1 MTVLGSLTH
10 SPSFVALHSVSH
22 VPWLISPSSLWR
34 RLSVSYTVS
43 FPQSLVPGPFSSP
56 MKSYLSGCLISPRLQ
71 SLYTHDPQSFISRTA
86 QSSVWEPND
95 CCLLDTSLVSQVPQT
110 SNFQNETTFLPKPL
124 LFLWC
129 PFTSMNWL
137 VRSPSQKFGR
147 YPWLLSLLPWSQFL
161 VFASLTFTFVSN
173 WSTCLGHNF
182 SLSLSSLPRET
193 TVSITV
199 LLVIIVLRFSRET
212 ELIG

>member
-56 MKSYLSGCLISPRLQ
+56 MKSYLSGCPISPRLQ

-147 YPWLLSLLPWSQFL
+147 YPWLLSLHHTHHLFSRYALCLLPFTWMHLLLFNPEILFWFMVPS
-161 VFASLTFTFVSN
+161 SLT
-173 WSTCLGHNF
+173 W
-182 SLSLSSLPRET
+182 
-193 TVSITV
+193 ITV
-199 LLVIIVLRFSRET
+199 NRSK
-212 ELIG
+212 

>member
-95 CCLLDTSLVSQVPQT
+95 CCLLDTSLKFHKYLRLQTFKMKLPSSQNPC
-110 SNFQNETTFLPKPL
+110 SSCDAL
-124 LFLWC
+124 LLQW
-129 PFTSMNWL
+129 T
-137 VRSPSQKFGR
+137 G
-147 YPWLLSLLPWSQFL
+147 WSVLQAKNL
-161 VFASLTFTFVSN
+161 DVILDS
-173 WSTCLGHNF
+173 
-182 SLSLSSLPRET
+182 SLSITLTIYSVAMPCAFCLLLECIYFSSTQRYCSDLW
-193 TVSITV
+193 SHH
-199 LLVIIVLRFSRET
+199 LLH
-212 ELIG
+212 ELL